1 MENLALE
8 TSPRIMKKQLLI
20 LSKRKSENIH
30 TGEAGSSPSKRL
42 KLSKKLQFWCSKDT
56 PGSGDM
62 TELYG
67 KPRHKM
73 EEQGSGGKQGGESEE
88 YQV

>member
-1 MENLALE
+1 
-8 TSPRIMKKQLLI
+8 
-20 LSKRKSENIH
+20 
-30 TGEAGSSPSKRL
+30 
-42 KLSKKLQFWCSKDT
+42 
-56 PGSGDM
+56 M
-62 TELYG
+62 TEPYG

>member
-1 MENLALE
+1 M
-8 TSPRIMKKQLLI
+8 
-20 LSKRKSENIH
+20 
-30 TGEAGSSPSKRL
+30 GEAGSWQSKRL
-42 KLSKKLQFWCSKDT
+42 KFSTFPKKLQFWCSKDT
-56 PGSGDM
+56 PGSGNM
-62 TELYG
+62 TEPYG